1 MCFLIAFGTV
11 FLFVGVM
18 IGVFGT
24 RNDRQAAERATRLP
38 IVTAHDVER
47 GAIGAEVIIEGVI
60 DQRNPTR
67 VRNFVAY
74 VREKDNGREDN
85 GEIIWEEDERWTP
98 PLIVRV
104 ADGVVQIAN
113 DTYKLRRPP
122 VQSQGLYRYNGFEA
136 GNSVMALGRIVDG
149 PQGRAIEAEFIFGGS
164 RNQYVA
170 NQRTEALKSAV
181 FGIISGGMGMAA
193 ILYVVW
199 SVLSGSRQGM

>member
-24 RNDRQAAERATRLP
+24 RNDQQAAERATRLP
-38 IVTAHDVER
+38 IVTARDVER

-74 VREKDNGREDN
+74 VREQYAGREDD
-85 GEIIWEEDERWTP
+85 GDVIWEEDERWTP

-136 GNSVMALGRIVDG
+136 GNSVMALGRIVEG
-149 PQGRAIEAEFIFGGS
+149 LQGRAIEAEFIFGGS
-164 RNQYVA
+164 RDQYVA
-170 NQRTEALKSAV
+170 YQRTEALKSAF
-181 FGIISGGMGMAA
+181 FGIIIGGVGMAA